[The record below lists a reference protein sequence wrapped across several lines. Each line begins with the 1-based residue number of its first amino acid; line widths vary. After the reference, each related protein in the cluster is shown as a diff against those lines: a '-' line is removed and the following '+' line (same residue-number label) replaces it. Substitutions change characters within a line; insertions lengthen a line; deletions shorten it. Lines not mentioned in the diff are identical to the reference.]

1 MRNIFTLNSQC
12 GEAVMRG
19 LTGWGSEW
27 PRHHL
32 NSLQR
37 HKHQK
42 RKVKMG
48 HLEMVTTLLAAMT
61 LMDIFQVKAEVL
73 DMAENSFDDE
83 YPKCSNRMEMKFV
96 PQLLREEIASHEL
109 LQTVWDNAGIM
120 WEARKAQIPLPL
132 NFKDSYGIALMAF
145 VTEAREQTPFYHEF
159 NRAVKMAGQSRKS
172 YVYDFPFK
180 AFHFYLTRALQ
191 VLRKPCEDS
200 YKDTVYLTSP
210 GISFTFGEK
219 NQARLGNFT
228 LAYSV
233 TPPTANS
240 QPVLTIHTCFG
251 VAVERFFD
259 KESERVVLIPLSE
272 VFQVSR
278 EGTGKNLTLHSI
290 NKTCSY
296 YDCSF
301 LGGLK
306 TENCVANPEY
316 IEPVYAYN
324 PDLESQ
330 KLEDSVPG
338 IKPWAPC
345 KLGRK
350 RLESTGIPGIK
361 VLQPDEN
368 PFQPDEKPEEKSQGK
383 AANPT
388 PGPAPGPGPKSHP
401 SASSGRMLLP
411 SITASIMLIVAS
423 AVSIPT
429 AHGILTFI

>member
-1 MRNIFTLNSQC
+1 
-12 GEAVMRG
+12 
-19 LTGWGSEW
+19 
-27 PRHHL
+27 
-32 NSLQR
+32 
-37 HKHQK
+37 
-42 RKVKMG
+42 MG

-324 PDLESQ
+324 PGEYARLQIIWKVRSLKTLKSSQ
-330 KLEDSVPG
+330 VTGEIIGTLFYFLFFPMVPG

-345 KLGRK
+345 KLALSYHSYLFTLFLNVNLSRDRQK
-350 RLESTGIPGIK
+350 STIRIK

-368 PFQPDEKPEEKSQGK
+368 PFQPDEKP
-383 AANPT
+383 A